1 MLGLLALTF
10 FAGCIV
16 GAAINDLARWQQQRS
31 AAQNLLRALDSGTVY
46 YGQNRRGLPGDQTP
60 NDQT

>member
-1 MLGLLALTF
+1 MLGLMVLIFL
-10 FAGCIV
+10 AGCIV

-46 YGQNRRGLPGDQTP
+46 YGRDRRNQPADQKPTE
-60 NDQT
+60 QS